1 MATDKMF
8 SVVGV
13 SRLDGELKV
22 RFANDVMRVKVLAK
36 AGHEDINLIELEE
49 PMSKLDAA
57 LFIQELDEFA
67 DGDVQACIADYIERN
82 SPKEKKP
89 KKEKVAKAVEAV
101 AEADPQDDADIDDV
115 AVPSENELE
124 NEPF

>member
-13 SRLDGELKV
+13 SRLDGEYKV

-49 PMSKLDAA
+49 PMSKLEAA
-57 LFIQELDEFA
+57 QFLQELDEFQ
-67 DGDVQACIADYIERN
+67 DTEIRACIDEYIDRN

-89 KKEKVAKAVEAV
+89 KAEKVKKAAAKVEA
-101 AEADPQDDADIDDV
+101 AEDGTEDTADADAAPAD
-115 AVPSENELE
+115 NELE
-124 NEPF
+124 DEPF